1 MKTKYIYIYIYIY
14 VYIFVLSVLACFCN
28 FIYLTKELKTL
39 LKRQAKQ
46 NECTI
51 THSVRKQ
58 TSSSMKE

>member
-1 MKTKYIYIYIYIY
+1 MKTKYIYIYIYICI
-14 VYIFVLSVLACFCN
+14 YICFSVLACFCN

-58 TSSSMKE
+58 TSSLMKE